1 MVAAA
6 VLFNGTQYLIAGM
19 ARDKPAYAR
28 ERNTLRATIN
38 SFRAI
43 TPAERQAARPY
54 VLKLVT
60 AQPGMTMAS
69 LARQS
74 PLGADAESQLRL
86 MNALYPSGEPSP
98 GQRLKIVQ

>member
-1 MVAAA
+1 
-6 VLFNGTQYLIAGM
+6 M
-19 ARDKPAYAR
+19 ARDKPAYER
-28 ERNTLRATIN
+28 ERNTLRAAIN

-43 TPAERQAARPY
+43 TAAEKKAARPY

-74 PLGADAESQLRL
+74 PLGAGAESQLRL
-86 MNALYPSGEPSP
+86 MNALYPSGELTP

>member
-1 MVAAA
+1 M
-6 VLFNGTQYLIAGM
+6 
-19 ARDKPAYAR
+19 
-28 ERNTLRATIN
+28 
-38 SFRAI
+38 
-43 TPAERQAARPY
+43 AARPY
-54 VLKLVT
+54 VLKLFT
-60 AQPGMTMAS
+60 AQPGMTMAN